1 MTGVRRFHPYAD
13 ILHEVVEHDGVLHLA
28 GVVAEDAG
36 LDMAGQTRDA
46 LDQIDRLLAAHGS
59 SREHLLTA
67 LIFVTDMTQK
77 PEMNRV
83 WKEWLAP
90 AHLPTRATIGVA
102 DLDGYLIEIVVT
114 AAVTTISMR

>member
-1 MTGVRRFHPYAD
+1 MIQRSEPYAD
-13 ILHEVVEHDGVLHLA
+13 ILHEVVRHNDVLYFA
-28 GVVAEDAG
+28 GVVAEDSS
-36 LDMAGQTRDA
+36 LDMAGQTRQA
-46 LDQIDRLLAAHGS
+46 LDQLDALLAKHGS

-67 LIFVTDMTQK
+67 LIFVTDMALK

-83 WKEWLAP
+83 WKQWLTP

-114 AAVTTISMR
+114 AAVAR

>member
-1 MTGVRRFHPYAD
+1 MVKRSGAYAD
-13 ILHEVVEHDGVLHLA
+13 ILHEVVEHNGTLYLA

-36 LDMAGQTRDA
+36 LDMAGQTRQA
-46 LDQIDRLLAAHGS
+46 LDQIDQLLAQHNSG
-59 SREHLLTA
+59 REHLLTA
-67 LIFVTDMTQK
+67 LIFVTDMKLK

-114 AAVTTISMR
+114 AAVAR